1 MSCYWKFNCSMSTV
15 SYHGP
20 FPFNIFAM
28 VYVARFLL
36 FVDNL
41 ETFKCTSVISA
52 MLLNF
57 KSELDP
63 NVFKYFESEN
73 MR

>member
-1 MSCYWKFNCSMSTV
+1 
-15 SYHGP
+15 
-20 FPFNIFAM
+20 M

-73 MR
+73 MRWNYLNVIFQYNLKYRI